1 MESINQFK
9 LIGLS
14 KNFDEITQMFNKELL
29 PNKIMLSGKRGIG
42 KSVLAYHLINYIFTQ
57 KEDFTYDLQNY
68 TINKLSRSYKLIVNN
83 THPNFYYIGKKIEK
97 KNIEI
102 SQIRELKDFVN
113 KSSFNDTVKII
124 LINDSEYLSNESG
137 NALLKLI
144 EEPNNNTQYILVRD
158 RSKFILDTIKSRC
171 INFDIFIEDKH
182 IPYIVNNYFNLE
194 VFNKLP
200 LVFHNN
206 FMTPINYINLINLC
220 NEENIKI
227 EQLSIDKLIK
237 YIIENKIYKS
247 KNYNIQNIQLYIE
260 IYFKDKFLNYKNV
273 NIFKLKN
280 KFLLTLSNAIRYNLD
295 LEPFFIEFDLLLKN
309 EE

>member
-1 MESINQFK
+1 M
-9 LIGLS
+9 
-14 KNFDEITQMFNKELL
+14 
-29 PNKIMLSGKRGIG
+29 
-42 KSVLAYHLINYIFTQ
+42 
-57 KEDFTYDLQNY
+57 
-68 TINKLSRSYKLIVNN
+68 
-83 THPNFYYIGKKIEK
+83 
-97 KNIEI
+97 
-102 SQIRELKDFVN
+102 
-113 KSSFNDTVKII
+113 
-124 LINDSEYLSNESG
+124 
-137 NALLKLI
+137 
-144 EEPNNNTQYILVRD
+144 
-158 RSKFILDTIKSRC
+158 
-171 INFDIFIEDKH
+171 
-182 IPYIVNNYFNLE
+182 
-194 VFNKLP
+194 
-200 LVFHNN
+200 
-206 FMTPINYINLINLC
+206 INLC